1 MKNLTVRKL
10 FFLLAFA
17 VASLMILLALATVRQ
32 LGLGQELAESSH
44 NRYQSYLLADELRQS
59 SDELTRLARTYA
71 VTGDPKWEKQYFDIL
86 AIRNGE
92 KPRPQNYHRIYW
104 DFVAAG
110 EPAPQPPGETI
121 ALTQLMRQAGF
132 SHEELAKLTEAQQN
146 SDALVALETK
156 AMNAVKGLFA
166 DSNGA
171 YTLRGE
177 PDLELARGLMHSD
190 DYHRFKAQIMKPVD
204 DFFELLDQRT
214 LAAVTEANH
223 QATAWLTLLIGI
235 VFIILLVLLGGLYF
249 SYVFLKRTIGGEP
262 VIVARALQDIAE
274 GDISNTL
281 PSATHGSIMASA
293 EAMRS
298 SLVHVI
304 AATRKAAESITGAA
318 ATLHHNSEQA
328 SERVDHQQK
337 EAEQVAAA
345 MTEMVATVQDV
356 ALSVS
361 KVAELSKATDAHA
374 RDGLGIMTES
384 ADAIG
389 TLASE
394 IEEIARVIEAVR
406 ADSQAIFQVVDVIN
420 GIAEQTNLLALNAAI
435 EAARAGEQG
444 RGFAVVADEV
454 RTLASRTQGSTNEI
468 HSMIERL
475 QLSASNAVTAMTEG
489 CNRARRNVQLSA
501 SASAAFN
508 TISSSVNELN
518 DMNVMSATAAEQQE
532 AVAEQI
538 NVNLNNISNSVT
550 ETALSARQLA
560 ESAASLTNLTDEMM
574 ISISHFQLPQQS

>member
-10 FFLLAFA
+10 FLFLSLI
-17 VASLMILLALATVRQ
+17 VSSLMILLALATVRQ
-32 LGLGQELAESSH
+32 LGLGQELAETSN

-71 VTGDPKWEKQYFDIL
+71 ITGDPAWEKQYFEIL

-110 EPAPQPPGETI
+110 QPAPQPPGDTV
-121 ALTQLMRQAGF
+121 ALTALMRQAGF
-132 SHEELAKLTEAQQN
+132 TEAELAKLTEAQRN
-146 SDALVALETK
+146 SDALVALETR
-156 AMNAVKGLFA
+156 AMNAVKGQFE
-166 DSNGA
+166 DQNGA

-177 PDLELARGLMHSD
+177 PDLALARSLMHSA
-190 DYHRFKAQIMKPVD
+190 DYHQFKAQIMKPVD
-204 DFFELLDQRT
+204 EFFELLDHRT
-214 LAAVTEANH
+214 QSAVSEANH
-223 QATAWLTLLIGI
+223 QATQWLSVLIGI
-235 VFIILLVLLGGLYF
+235 VLAILAVLLSGLYF
-249 SYVFLKRTIGGEP
+249 SYRFLKRTIGGEP
-262 VIVARALQDIAE
+262 VIVARALQEIAE
-274 GDISNTL
+274 GNIANVL
-281 PSATHGSIMASA
+281 PRASHGSIMSSA
-293 EAMRS
+293 EAMRT

-304 AATRKAAESITGAA
+304 SATRKAAESITDSAA
-318 ATLHHNSEQA
+318 DLHRNSEQT
-328 SERVDHQQK
+328 SERVNLQQK

-361 KVAELSKATDAHA
+361 RVAELSQQTDAHA

-384 ADAIG
+384 ADAIT

-394 IEEIARVIEAVR
+394 IEEVARVIEHVR

-420 GIAEQTNLLALNAAI
+420 SIADQTNLLALNAAI

-468 HSMIERL
+468 NSMIEKL
-475 QLSASNAVTAMTEG
+475 QNSAVQAVNAMTEG
-489 CNRARRNVQLSA
+489 CERARRNVQLSS
-501 SASAAFN
+501 SASTAFK
-508 TISSSVNELN
+508 TISTSVNELN

-538 NVNLNNISNSVT
+538 NLNLNNISQSVT
-550 ETALSARQLA
+550 ETATSARHLA
-560 ESAASLTNLTDEMM
+560 KSAASLTSLTEEMM
-574 ISISHFQLPQQS
+574 VSISHFQLPQQG